1 MQERRLARNGQ
12 SIREGTIMEMNTKR
26 PVPLEIQGLN
36 RRAMEMSGH
45 GNYPEALKL
54 FSRVVFISPGFAR
67 AQYELGRCLEH
78 LGRHSEAVERYTR
91 AMRLDP
97 HISPGGR
104 VREP

>member
-1 MQERRLARNGQ
+1 MG
-12 SIREGTIMEMNTKR
+12 MNTRR
-26 PVPLEIQGLN
+26 PVPLEIQVLN

-78 LGRHSEAVERYTR
+78 LGRHSEAVERY
-91 AMRLDP
+91 AKALRLDP
-97 HISPGGR
+97 LLQH
-104 VREP
+104 